1 MRYNIFMEKRYYPYS
16 KYLKE
21 IYNKKVYKITLDS
34 GFYCPNRDGTISS
47 GGCIF
52 CDSVGSFSRCSDNKL
67 SIKEQIIA
75 SMAHLEKQFSAQAF
89 IAYFQSYSNTYAPL
103 EKLKEV
109 YDSVFFDEKIVGLS
123 IGTRPDCVDSE
134 KLDLIS
140 KYPNP
145 TIEYGLQSAHNETL
159 KWMNRGHDFECF
171 EKAVLETKKRG
182 IKVCAHIILGFP
194 NETKKMMIETAKKLA
209 GLEIDS
215 IKIHMLTILADSP
228 LLKLYEKEPFYL
240 MNMEQYC
247 EIVCDI
253 LEILPPKCAIE
264 RIAGSGYS
272 ETTQAPKWVNRRFEI
287 LNMIDKIM
295 LQRNSY
301 QACKFEQIKI

>member
-1 MRYNIFMEKRYYPYS
+1 MEKRYYPYS

-21 IYNKKVYKITLDS
+21 TFGKKVYKITLDS

-52 CDSVGSFSRCSDNKL
+52 CDEVGSFSRCGAKT
-67 SIKEQIIA
+67 SIKEQILS
-75 SMAHLEKQFSAQAF
+75 SMAHLERQFKAQAF
-89 IAYFQSYSNTYAPL
+89 IAYFQSYSNTYASV
-103 EKLKEV
+103 EKLKEI
-109 YDSVFFDEKIVGLS
+109 YDSVFFDEKIVSIS

-140 KYPNP
+140 TYKVPW
-145 TIEYGLQSAHNETL
+145 IEYGLQSAHDETL

-171 EKAVLETKKRG
+171 KNAVIESKKRG

-194 NETKKMMIETAKKLA
+194 NETKEMMLETAQKLA
-209 GLEIDS
+209 ELEIDG
-215 IKIHMLTILADSP
+215 IKIHMLTVLADSP
-228 LLKLYEKEPFYL
+228 LLKYYEQNPFYL

-253 LEILPPKCAIE
+253 LEILPPTTTIE
-264 RIAGSGYS
+264 RIAGTGYS
-272 ETTQAPKWVNRRFEI
+272 ETTIAPKWVNRRFEI
-287 LNMIDKIM
+287 LNMIDKI
-295 LQRNSY
+295 LIQRNSSQGINY
-301 QACKFEQIKI
+301 KE